1 MTIEMKK
8 IDITDKKYLREGW
21 SGLLLDAFFKYIST
35 NCENYWGEPGGEARE
50 ATEDN
55 EKCAICT
62 LEFSLHGMEAYA
74 SNRLSNDAYHRSS
87 YRLPHCTIYGTFS
100 SLEQEINYDIP
111 VMVQFRTSKHD
122 SESPDVHKSNFISD
136 FERRKD
142 YGFVWL
148 EEESY
153 NFHGQKG
160 VPLYELDDSE
170 IENDTLPIIRCLIDL
185 TDHEWSLARIVLSNN
200 KACPSLKIGISVPD
214 NMNHGVLVNSSENKS
229 LKVLNYKIISTET
242 YNEEEFKKN
251 LAYRYFNGELR

>member
-62 LEFSLHGMEAYA
+62 LEFSLHGMEVYA
-74 SNRLSNDAYHRSS
+74 SNRLSNDVYHRSS

-111 VMVQFRTSKHD
+111 VMVQFRTSTQT
-122 SESPDVHKSNFISD
+122 VNLQMFIRVILYLISKE
-136 FERRKD
+136 ERITALYGLKRNHVIFMVRK
-142 YGFVWL
+142 V
-148 EEESY
+148 
-153 NFHGQKG
+153 FHYMSWMTVK
-160 VPLYELDDSE
+160 
-170 IENDTLPIIRCLIDL
+170 
-185 TDHEWSLARIVLSNN
+185 
-200 KACPSLKIGISVPD
+200 
-214 NMNHGVLVNSSENKS
+214 
-229 LKVLNYKIISTET
+229 
-242 YNEEEFKKN
+242 
-251 LAYRYFNGELR
+251 